1 VKKTT
6 PLEATLA
13 WNRLGLRWLE
23 MMAASAQ
30 VIAHRT
36 RRANTPAQLYTMGS
50 EKVEAL
56 VASSNAMARHVLASS
71 APANAAAAWEAW
83 ARLLASG
90 MTPFHARATRN
101 ARSRRRRK
109 GKW

>member
-6 PLEATLA
+6 PFDAALA

-23 MMAASAQ
+23 MMAASAE
-30 VIAHRT
+30 VIAHRS

-56 VASSNAMARHVLASS
+56 VASSNAIARHMLASS
-71 APANAAAAWEAW
+71 APASAAAAWEAW

-101 ARSRRRRK
+101 ARRRRRSR
-109 GKW
+109 